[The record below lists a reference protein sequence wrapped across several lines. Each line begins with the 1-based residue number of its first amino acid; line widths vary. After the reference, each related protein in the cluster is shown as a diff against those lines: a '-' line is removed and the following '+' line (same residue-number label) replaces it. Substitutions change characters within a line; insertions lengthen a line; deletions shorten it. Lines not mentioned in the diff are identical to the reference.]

1 MAELLPTL
9 AAQSLQQGLSDYLST
24 TFSLTDPEARGE
36 FEDFLADEQHGLFQ
50 GPFVRTRLPFESAAE
65 GWRESLDWLPSWFTP
80 YGHQAAAFRRL
91 SSKPNAASSSDFRRP
106 DPTLVVTG
114 TGSGKTEA
122 FLMPL
127 IDHVLRAQARGVEGI
142 KALIL
147 YPMNALANDQASRLA
162 KLISDNPDLA
172 GVRAALYTG
181 QNGPSRTKVSADGLI
196 TDRGVMH
203 DDPPDILL
211 TNYKMLD
218 MLLLRPADAAMW
230 QRSSTSLQYVVL
242 DEFHTYDGAQ
252 GTDVAMLLR
261 RLGLALK
268 SGWPEDLS
276 RTPYGLTEEDRK
288 RPLGRVTPVATSAT
302 LGAKGDPS
310 TMLDFARTVFGETFP
325 PDAVVTESRE
335 SIEEWCSGS
344 AVMGFAESRAAL
356 SEVAGRIEELNA
368 AVAEAMETAENPV
381 EAVVPML
388 AREVFGLGIVGI
400 SATDLA
406 LDAVRAH
413 PLVRAVLEHTQDGIS
428 LGELADKIFPTGMAA
443 RLDRDEVQEFLSH
456 VVAFLSHLRFLHE
469 RSAPTVETH
478 LWTRELTRVDKAVD
492 ATSRFRWGDDGVADA
507 AEDGTDIQTLWLPA
521 IFCRHC
527 GRSGWGTVL
536 KPTGE
541 DLDADLSG
549 IRRAAA
555 HDDPRFRPLIYA
567 PIEAQRASTAS
578 SDAGL
583 GEEQLPGLRWF
594 DARNRT
600 LLVEA
605 PDPDSEAVLNGEVLP
620 VLTLAGP
627 DVDDDAKDDVCPV
640 CLTRDSIRFLG
651 SAVATML
658 SVTISNLF
666 SAAGLD
672 AAEKK
677 ALVFTDSVQDAAH
690 RAGFVQ
696 ARSHVLT
703 LRTAL
708 HRALD
713 EGTTT
718 LQELVDRLVQQAGDA
733 GERYQLI
740 PPVLADRKEFKDFWE
755 KPKPPP
761 RARRRVLDRLLFDA
775 ALEFGL
781 QSRIGRT
788 LELTGAVSAETDAEG
803 NPAVL
808 LSIARKAYESTATQQ
823 FLEAQ
828 EVTDAAL
835 LQWARGTLE
844 RIRVQGGIHHGWLNK
859 YIQEDGNRWS
869 LWGGR
874 NRSVGMP
881 AFPAGRPAP
890 SFPRVGKTQGKDQA
904 FDAVTTSRSW
914 YARWASRTLG
924 VPAADGAFLA
934 KNLLAE
940 LHTEL
945 ILQASTTKNGA
956 TVYSIPPGRVLLRST
971 ESPRHLVC
979 EVCRVQ
985 TPGSDTVV
993 DQLDGAPCLQNT
1005 CPGTLEAQEIE
1016 PNYYRNLYSSSDL
1029 RRVVAREHTSLLKD
1043 EKRLAYEDHFR
1054 NSADH
1059 PDAPNVLVATP
1070 TLEMGIDIGDLSC
1083 VMLASLPTSVSSYIQ
1098 RVGRAGRLTGNAL
1111 ILAFV
1116 RGRGQHLPKLRDP
1129 LSVIN
1134 GDVRPPAT
1142 YLNAEEILRRQYLA
1156 RLADLL
1162 ALDPQAPHPS
1172 RPTDVFSE
1180 SDTSFL
1186 TALARLADESSAELL
1201 PAFLAAF
1208 SPLLSEEAARGLQ
1221 DWTEPDETGCSPLR
1235 HRLLDALR
1243 RWTRDR
1249 DELRHRKQRI
1259 EESLDELREVAARPT
1274 ATDEEVRALRSA
1286 EAALRRVRGQLS
1298 DHEVKE
1304 YWISAMERYGLLPNY
1319 TLVDDSVSLDVGV
1332 SWQDPDTM
1340 EFNSDRLEYRRGA
1353 ASALTELAPGSTFYA
1368 QGLEVLIDA
1377 VDLGPE
1383 QSRVVRWQLC
1393 PACGWVNERVSEGV
1407 RVTSCARCQTP
1418 DIADTSQDL
1427 DVVPLAKVSAEVRR
1441 DEATINDTVDQRRT
1455 AVYSVAALA
1464 DVVEKN
1470 VASRWFVEQNGFG
1483 VESLRSVDLRWL
1495 NMGRGDKNGL
1505 ERYVAGRPFRA
1516 PLFRVCEYCGKL
1528 DNSTRRNS
1536 RSEHRAWCVHATA
1549 AEEQTVTVALARQL
1563 TTQGVLLFLPD
1574 YITVA
1579 DSTSLPSLTSA
1590 LLMGVRAVLG
1600 GEPDHLD
1607 IVPVSVGTSDG
1618 PRDGLLLH
1626 DTVPGGTGYLAG
1638 FASQEKVWDLLE
1650 TAWQI
1655 VRDCPCRLENRL
1667 ACHRC
1672 LLPFTRPWEMDKTSR
1687 ATAERQLLQLLAAT
1701 DRVSE
1706 LSGEPRLRD
1715 WTVQHARLKTPET
1728 ESHLEVRF
1736 REALAKRL
1744 ATMGV
1749 SVQRTPGMYGDMLT
1763 FAFSGGPHTWTLEA
1777 QKLLPQAGTR
1787 PDFVLSTADFN
1798 IPDVAIYT
1806 DGYAFH
1812 ATSAHNR
1819 VADDAL
1825 KRRALREHGIIPWAV
1840 TDQDLNRFEDDA
1852 AQDPEPEWFRAQLT
1866 PKLMQDYTLV
1876 PDVVRAVPRNAVDR
1890 LLSWVRHPVRKDWA
1904 ALADVVGLHLLSKP
1918 VKTDRERRLSWGRE
1932 LLGEPAAPAP
1942 EGLDVAW
1949 AWTHGAVAAVF
1960 TGSPKNPSGI
1970 TADLVL
1976 DDTSTGLAQ
1985 HSQHEDWQTWL
1996 HLSTLLA
2003 FKTSGLTVTTA
2014 SLIDA
2019 QTPMAPPSS
2028 FSEIALTPE
2037 WQDVLKDALDE
2048 EKELL
2053 EPLAA
2058 VDAIGVPELGYE
2070 LSGEPIDIAWPD
2082 LQIGVLLDA
2091 EDGDARMAVLEAD
2104 GWTVVEPTVESVKA
2118 AVAPHLVKDNA

>member
-24 TFSLTDPEARGE
+24 TFSLTDLEARRA
-36 FEDFLADEQHGLFQ
+36 FQAFLSDEQHGLFQ
-50 GPFVRTRLPFESAAE
+50 GPFVRTRLPFQTAAE
-65 GWRESLDWLPSWFTP
+65 GGRESLDWLPPRFTP

-91 SSKPNAASSSDFRRP
+91 TSKPDANFLSNYRRP

-127 IDHVLRAQARGVEGI
+127 IDHVLRAKVHGIEGV

-147 YPMNALANDQASRLA
+147 YPMNALANDQAARLA
-162 KLISDNPDLA
+162 KLIAENQELS

-181 QNGPSRTKVSADGLI
+181 QETKKRTKVSADSLI
-196 TDRGVMH
+196 TDREVIRE
-203 DDPPDILL
+203 DPPDILL

-218 MLLLRPADAAMW
+218 MLLLRPADAVMW

-268 SGWPEDLS
+268 AGWPEDLS
-276 RTPYGLTEEDRK
+276 EAPFGLTQEDHE

-302 LGAKGDPS
+302 LGAKGDPA
-310 TMLDFARTVFGETFP
+310 TMLDFARTVFGEAFSA
-325 PDAVVTESRE
+325 DSVVTESRE
-335 SIEEWCSGS
+335 RVEEWCAGGAATDS
-344 AVMGFAESRAAL
+344 AESRDVL
-356 SEVAGRIEELNA
+356 SEIAGRIEEINA
-368 AVAEAMETAENPV
+368 AVAAAVESAENPV
-381 EAVVPML
+381 EAVVPIL
-388 AREVFGLGIVGI
+388 AREVFGLLGGGT
-400 SATDLA
+400 SKDDLP
-406 LDAVRAH
+406 LDLVRAH
-413 PLVRAVLEHTQDGIS
+413 LLIRAVLEHTQDAVS
-428 LGELADKIFPTGMAA
+428 LRDLADTVFPATVTP
-443 RLDRDEVQEFLSH
+443 RLDREAVQEFLSH
-456 VVAFLSHLRFLHE
+456 TIAFLSHLRFLHG

-478 LWTRELTRVDKAVD
+478 LWTRELTRIDKAVD
-492 ATSRFRWGDDGVADA
+492 ASSRFRWGDDGVADA
-507 AEDGTDIQTLWLPA
+507 AEDGTDTQTLWLPA

-567 PIEAQRASTAS
+567 QAEAERAGASTREGNA
-578 SDAGL
+578 
-583 GEEQLPGLRWF
+583 GEESRPGLRWF

-600 LLVEA
+600 LLADA
-605 PDPDSEAVLNGEVLP
+605 PDPESEAVLDGEILP
-620 VLTLAGP
+620 VLTLVGP
-627 DVDDDAKDDVCPV
+627 DVDDQSKDDTCPV
-640 CLTRDSIRFLG
+640 CSTRDSIRFLG

-666 SAAGLD
+666 SAPGLD
-672 AAEKK
+672 AGEKK

-708 HRALD
+708 HRALG
-713 EGTTT
+713 EGATT
-718 LQELVDRLVQQAGDA
+718 LRELVDRLVRQAVDGD
-733 GERYQLI
+733 ERYQLI
-740 PPVLADRKEFKDFWE
+740 PPELADRKEFRPFWE
-755 KPKPPP
+755 KAKPTIGS
-761 RARRRVLDRLLFDA
+761 RNFVADRLLFDA

-781 QSRIGRT
+781 QSRVGRT
-788 LELTGAVSAETDAEG
+788 LELTGAVSAEVYAGDSPETLLAAARRAYKDT
-803 NPAVL
+803 AV
-808 LSIARKAYESTATQQ
+808 QQ
-823 FLEAQ
+823 VLTAQ
-828 EVTDAAL
+828 EATDDAL

-844 RIRVQGGIHHGWLNK
+844 RIRTQGGIHHSWLDK

-874 NRSVGMP
+874 DRRVGMP

-890 SFPRVGKTQGKDQA
+890 SFPRVGRTQGKDQA
-904 FDAVTTSRSW
+904 FDAVATARSW
-914 YARWASRTLG
+914 YARWAARTLN
-924 VPAADGAFLA
+924 VPTADGAHLA
-934 KNLLAE
+934 KKLLEE
-940 LHTEL
+940 LARVSVV
-945 ILQASTTKNGA
+945 QSSTTKNEA
-956 TVYSIPPGRVLLRST
+956 TVYSIPPKHILVCSADV
-971 ESPRHLVC
+971 PRHLVC
-979 EVCRVQ
+979 TVCRVQ
-985 TPGSDTVV
+985 TPGTDTVV
-993 DQLDGAPCLQNT
+993 GQLDGAPCLQNT
-1005 CPGTLEAQEIE
+1005 CPGRLESRAIE
-1016 PNYYRNLYSSSDL
+1016 PNYYRSLYRSSDL

-1043 EKRLAYEDHFR
+1043 EKRLAYEDRFR

-1083 VMLASLPTSVSSYIQ
+1083 VMLASLPTSVSSYVQ

-1116 RGRGQHLPKLRDP
+1116 RGRGQHLPRLNDP

-1156 RLADLL
+1156 RLVDLM
-1162 ALDPQAPHPS
+1162 ALDPKAPHPAT
-1172 RPTDVFSE
+1172 PKDVFAEGE
-1180 SDTSFL
+1180 SSFL
-1186 TALARLADESSAELL
+1186 THLGALADDRSAELL
-1201 PAFLAAF
+1201 PEFLAAF
-1208 SPLLSEEAARGLQ
+1208 DPLLHEEAVGGLRA
-1221 DWTEPDETGCSPLR
+1221 WTEPEENGLSPLR
-1235 HRLLDALR
+1235 RRLYDAQVA
-1243 RWTRDR
+1243 WTRDR
-1249 DELRHRKQRI
+1249 DELRQRKQTI
-1259 EESLDELREVAARPT
+1259 ENSLDELREVAGRPT
-1274 ATDEEVRALRSA
+1274 ATEEDVRALRSA
-1286 EAALRRVRGQLS
+1286 EAALRLVRVQLS
-1298 DHEVKE
+1298 EQETTD

-1332 SWQDPDTM
+1332 SWRDPDNL
-1340 EFNSDRLEYRRGA
+1340 EFQSDRYEYRRGA
-1353 ASALTELAPGSTFYA
+1353 SSALTELAPGSTFYA

-1383 QSRVVRWQLC
+1383 RSRVLRWQIC
-1393 PACGWVNERVSEGV
+1393 PACGWVNERVGEGV
-1407 RVTSCARCQTP
+1407 RATTCGGCGTP

-1427 DVVPLAKVSAEVRR
+1427 DVVPMAKVSAEVRR

-1464 DVVEKN
+1464 DVVEEN
-1470 VASRWFVEQNGFG
+1470 VAGRWFVEQNGFG
-1483 VESLRSVDLRWL
+1483 VESLRSVELRWL

-1505 ERYVAGRPFRA
+1505 ERHVAGRPFRA

-1528 DNSTRRNS
+1528 DNATRRNS
-1536 RSEHRAWCVHATA
+1536 RSEHRPWCLHATA
-1549 AEEQTVTVALARQL
+1549 AEEKTLTVALARQL
-1563 TTQGVLLFLPD
+1563 TTQGVMLFLPD
-1574 YITVA
+1574 YITAA
-1579 DSTSLPSLTSA
+1579 DNTSLPSLTSA
-1590 LLMGVRAVLG
+1590 LLMGIRTVLG
-1600 GEPDHLD
+1600 GAPDHLD
-1607 IVPVSVGTSDG
+1607 IVPVSVGTGDG

-1638 FASQEKVWDLLE
+1638 FSSQEKVWELLE
-1650 TAWQI
+1650 TAWAT

-1672 LLPFTRPWEMDKTSR
+1672 LLPFARPWEVDKTSR

-1701 DRVSE
+1701 DRVSN
-1706 LSGEPRLRD
+1706 LSGAPRLED
-1715 WTVQHARLKTPET
+1715 WAVQHVRLKTPET

-1744 ATMGV
+1744 TTMGV

-1763 FAFSGGPHTWTLEA
+1763 FTLPGSPHTWTLEA
-1777 QKLLPQAGTR
+1777 QKLLPQGGTR

-1798 IPDVAIYT
+1798 IPDVAVYT

-1812 ATSAHNR
+1812 ATAAHNR
-1819 VADDAL
+1819 VADDAG
-1825 KRRALREHGIIPWAV
+1825 KRRQLREHGIIPWAV
-1840 TDQDLNRFEDDA
+1840 TDRDLNRFEDDTA
-1852 AQDPEPEWFRAQLT
+1852 EDPEPEWFRAKLT
-1866 PKLMQDYTLV
+1866 PALMSKYNLV
-1876 PDVVRAVPRNAVDR
+1876 PDVARSTSRNAVDR
-1890 LLSWVRHPVRKDWA
+1890 LLAWIQHPVRQDWQK
-1904 ALADVVGLHLLSKP
+1904 LADVVGLYLLSKP
-1918 VKTDRERRLSWGRE
+1918 VQIDPERRLTWART
-1932 LLGEPAAPAP
+1932 LLADPSGQGP
-1942 EGLDVAW
+1942 EGATAAW
-1949 AWTHGAVAAVF
+1949 SWAHGAVAAVF
-1960 TGSPKNPSGI
+1960 TGSPTNPTGI

-1976 DDTSTGLAQ
+1976 DDTATGLARP
-1985 HSQHEDWQTWL
+1985 SQHEDWQTWL

-2014 SLIDA
+2014 SKVA
-2019 QTPMAPPSS
+2019 EQAPVAPSS
-2028 FSEIALTPE
+2028 SLPGTALAPE
-2037 WQDVLKDALDE
+2037 WQEVLEDAQEDE
-2048 EKELL
+2048 RELI
-2053 EPLAA
+2053 EALAA
-2058 VDAIGVPELGYE
+2058 VETLAAPELGHE
-2070 LSGEPIDIAWPD
+2070 VSGEPVDIAWPD
-2082 LQIGVLLDA
+2082 LKIGVLLAADA
-2091 EDGDARMAVLEAD
+2091 DVVAALETE
-2104 GWTVVEPTVESVKA
+2104 GWTVVDPTVESVTA
-2118 AVAPHLVKDNA
+2118 AVAPHFVKDNA